1 MKEAA
6 VKPDDSKGGPTI
18 VTSSPGGRG
27 APPVEP
33 APAKVGAPEPV
44 MAERP
49 DGTQEEVPLAQQPAP
64 PPLAGMPENSTATPG
79 FEDTPADP
87 IKRQQAEEEQKK
99 SEQP

>member
-6 VKPDDSKGGPTI
+6 VKPHDTKGGPTI

-33 APAKVGAPEPV
+33 ARAKVGGPEPV

-49 DGTQEEVPLAQQPAP
+49 DGTQEEVPLAQRPAP
-64 PPLAGMPENSTATPG
+64 PPLPAMPENSTATPG
-79 FEDTPADP
+79 FEDTPPDP
-87 IKRQQAEEEQKK
+87 IKAEQAEKEQAADK
-99 SEQP
+99 S

>member
-27 APPVEP
+27 ATPVEP

-49 DGTQEEVPLAQQPAP
+49 DGTQEEVPLEKQQPP
-64 PPLAGMPENSTATPG
+64 PALPGMPENSSATPG
-79 FEDTPADP
+79 YTDVPPDP
-87 IKRQQAEEEQKK
+87 TKQAQAEEEQKK